1 MNFECTRD
9 VDCLVSTDNVISG
22 SYDFGKKLQIFQEGL
37 YSANFDSRIGGKNTP
52 MLARTVIT
60 KLGQQEDLKGT
71 SSVQTNLKVIG
82 DVIMQRSC
90 DLGKTL

>member
-1 MNFECTRD
+1 
-9 VDCLVSTDNVISG
+9 
-22 SYDFGKKLQIFQEGL
+22 
-37 YSANFDSRIGGKNTP
+37 